1 MRNINQLKAWE
12 VIALI
17 IVSSVIFLYIDTPIY
32 RIVHLIPTYW
42 GRVTCGFLFG
52 CVLLGLYQ
60 LLAGTIETGHVTFGH
75 GSIPCIFKN
84 LGIGVF
90 IGIIMISS
98 TILSLMVFGCYTV
111 EGFGFQGLSL
121 LLSLEFYFIGAC
133 CEEIVFRGIILRFIG
148 AKWNVVAALI
158 ISSVLFGILHCF
170 NPGMTRM
177 RRVGIILVGFMLG
190 ATYLYSGS
198 IWMPLGIHWIWN
210 TLEDTVF
217 GSAVSGGSSDGSMI
231 QAQFHG
237 SDLMTGGSCGIEAS
251 VVTMIFTVII
261 TIYFLLHSREKL
273 RANIY

>member
-17 IVSSVIFLYIDTPIY
+17 IVSSAIFLYIDTPIY
-32 RIVHLIPTYW
+32 RIIHFVPTYW
-42 GRVTCGFLFG
+42 GRVICGLLLG
-52 CVLLGLYQ
+52 GVLLGIYQ

-75 GSIPCIFKN
+75 GSIPRFFKN

-98 TILSLMVFGCYTV
+98 TILSLMVFGYYTV
-111 EGFGFQGLSL
+111 EGFGFQGMSL
-121 LLSLEFYFIGAC
+121 LLSLEYYFIGAC

-148 AKWNVVAALI
+148 IRWNAVAALV

-170 NPGMTRM
+170 NYGMTWM
-177 RRVGIILVGFMLG
+177 GIIGIILVGFLFGSM
-190 ATYLYSGS
+190 YLYSGS

-210 TLEDTVF
+210 VLEDIVF
-217 GSAVSGGSSDGSMI
+217 GSAVSGVSSDGSMI

-237 SDLMTGGSCGIEAS
+237 SELMTGGSCGIEAS
-251 VVTMIFTVII
+251 VVTMVFAII
-261 TIYFLLHSREKL
+261 VTICFLLRSKEKL
-273 RANIY
+273 TARKA